1 MADGSV
7 IVDLAV
13 ERGGNVEGA
22 VPGEVAKV
30 GGVTIIG
37 HLNMAGRIAASSS
50 ALLARNIYAFVEP
63 MIDKATKALSIKR
76 DDEIVA
82 ATLLTAD
89 GAIVHPAFAPKPAA
103 RGRAGLMENEALER
117 GRRSAREEAARARPP
132 TRPSRRASRPSRRRR
147 SRSARTPRSTRPAPR
162 RMRRRGGVDRPV
174 RLPPLDLRAGDLRR
188 LLRRLVGDAGA
199 AHAADE
205 RHQRHLLGHRGRRA
219 ARRRRAADRRG
230 DRRSPALF
238 GFLALMLASVN
249 IFGGFLVTQRMLAM
263 YKRKER
269 A

>member
-37 HLNMAGRIAASSS
+37 YLEHGRAAFRRPSS

-63 MIDKATKALSIKR
+63 MIDKETKALNIKR

-89 GAIVHPAFAPKPAA
+89 GAIVHPAFRAEAGG
-103 RGRAGLMENEALER
+103 RGRQG
-117 GRRSAREEAARARPP
+117 
-132 TRPSRRASRPSRRRR
+132 
-147 SRSARTPRSTRPAPR
+147 
-162 RMRRRGGVDRPV
+162 
-174 RLPPLDLRAGDLRR
+174 
-188 LLRRLVGDAGA
+188 
-199 AHAADE
+199 
-205 RHQRHLLGHRGRRA
+205 
-219 ARRRRAADRRG
+219 
-230 DRRSPALF
+230 
-238 GFLALMLASVN
+238 
-249 IFGGFLVTQRMLAM
+249 
-263 YKRKER
+263 
-269 A
+269 